1 MKSIRLIQR
10 EISRLIR
17 MAMVT
22 YPIDLGK
29 FTVRSLEKILKK
41 VKRDLELDFDDIKVY
56 PGAQPRE
63 SADIELYLRGKL
75 IKKIS
80 VKTAV
85 SGNLETT
92 LRRLRT
98 DKKID
103 EDGILVAFAL
113 AMKNETP
120 VATKMIIFYIPATI
134 IDGYPLPDIL
144 LALRSKIEE
153 KAKKENYDSL
163 DLIAINEAI
172 LFEQAYQSIIA
183 KEIAEEARDEARKAK
198 DEARRAREIAEEAK
212 DEARKARE
220 IAEEIL
226 KLLKSGKRT
235 EI

>member
-1 MKSIRLIQR
+1 MFQVKSMRLIQR

-17 MAMVT
+17 IAMVT

-41 VKRDLELDFDDIKVY
+41 VKKDLELEFDDIKVY

-63 SADIELYLRGKL
+63 SADIELYSRGKV

-85 SGNLETT
+85 SGNLEIT
-92 LRRLRT
+92 LRRLKR

-113 AMKNETP
+113 AIKNETP
-120 VATKMIIFYIPATI
+120 VATKVIIFYVPATI

-144 LALRSKIEE
+144 LALKSKMEE
-153 KAKKENYDSL
+153 KAKRENYDSL

-172 LFEQAYQSIIA
+172 LFEQAYQSITA
-183 KEIAEEARDEARKAK
+183 KEIAREARDEARKA
-198 DEARRAREIAEEAK
+198 REIAEEAR

-226 KLLKSGKRT
+226 KLLKEGRKRKLN
-235 EI
+235 